1 MKIPDHLNIVAF
13 CATCK
18 KEILE
23 HESYSVKK
31 KKYYHMGC

>member
-1 MKIPDHLNIVAF
+1 MDWFVAF

-31 KKYYHMGC
+31 KKYYHIGC

>member
-1 MKIPDHLNIVAF
+1 MDWIVAF

-23 HESYSVKK
+23 HESDSVKK
-31 KKYYHMGC
+31 KKYYHIGC